1 MDKVGIHILWP
12 FGNIIRSFGNLVAI
26 WYILP
31 RVGILS
37 LEKSG
42 NPALENFVRYEVPE
56 NSSCNC
62 ADVRYRPDSLSTL
75 FVQKN
80 MLATV
85 RVCTYL
91 HSGLISLSK
100 KCKQFYIH
108 FMICNLSSGTIL
120 RQFYN
125 IDLSIRIKASSF
137 GTKQPEPAK
146 TTLQSR

>member
-75 FVQKN
+75 FVQKKHVGN
-80 MLATV
+80 SASM
-85 RVCTYL
+85 
-91 HSGLISLSK
+91 
-100 KCKQFYIH
+100 YIP
-108 FMICNLSSGTIL
+108 T
-120 RQFYN
+120 
-125 IDLSIRIKASSF
+125 
-137 GTKQPEPAK
+137 
-146 TTLQSR
+146 